1 MRIGIASDHRGYKE
15 KEKLKK
21 YFVKKNIEFVD
32 YGTDSTES
40 VDFPDYAFKLCQG
53 ILSGEIEKGILI
65 CGTGIGMSIAANKV
79 KGIMC
84 AKVDC
89 AEEARLAVE
98 HNHANVISFTSEFFM
113 SEMKEIVNAYLKAK
127 PLEDER
133 YLRRIEEIKKIEKK
147 KSYK

>member
-1 MRIGIASDHRGYKE
+1 MKLGITSDHRGF
-15 KEKLKK
+15 KLKINL
-21 YFVKKNIEFVD
+21 FKKLEEEYQIIDF
-32 YGTDSTES
+32 GTFSEES
-40 VDFPDYAFKLCQG
+40 VDYPDYAFKLCQG